1 MTAPEHNRTLGI
13 LFAVYT
19 GLQVLGLILA
29 IVVLIFTFG
38 IIAQSAPPGD
48 EVPMA
53 FISVVI
59 FVAFGISILLLIPVA
74 MATISLLRSKPNGRF
89 WGIVGSIVA
98 LLSFPLG
105 TALGIYGLWFF
116 FSDEGRG
123 YYLGHPTNTALS
135 QPEPHA
141 WR

>member
-19 GLQVLGLILA
+19 GLQVIGLILG
-29 IVVLIFTFG
+29 VVMVVFMFG
-38 IIAQSAPPGD
+38 FIAQSAPPGD
-48 EVPMA
+48 AMPMA
-53 FISVVI
+53 FVTIVM
-59 FVAFGISILLLIPVA
+59 FVAFGISFLLLIPIA
-74 MATISLLRSKPNGRF
+74 MATLSLLKLKPNARF
-89 WGIVGSIVA
+89 WGIFGSIVA

-123 YYLGHPTNTALS
+123 FYLGSPSKPMMSPPPPNV
-135 QPEPHA
+135 